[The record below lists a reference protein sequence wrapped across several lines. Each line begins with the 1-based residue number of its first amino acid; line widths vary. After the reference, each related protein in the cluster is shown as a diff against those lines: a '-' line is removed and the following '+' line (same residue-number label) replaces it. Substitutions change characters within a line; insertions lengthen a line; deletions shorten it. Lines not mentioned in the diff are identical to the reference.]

1 MTLSLQAKVRFLR
14 RENEVSTLWT
24 EELDGVTILPR
35 HIDRWHALAVNKSEV
50 ITR

>member
-14 RENEVSTLWT
+14 RKKEVSTLWT